1 MLDALMAALGQRS
14 NPSLIFYDFT
24 LTTERRTKATRRSN
38 IGRGRLLTADREWF
52 RLRSGA
58 APCYPIM
65 RCVSLPSNNHPKPL
79 PTGISG

>member
-38 IGRGRLLTADREWF
+38 IGRGRLLTAGSLVRPGE
-52 RLRSGA
+52 
-58 APCYPIM
+58 PI
-65 RCVSLPSNNHPKPL
+65 
-79 PTGISG
+79 

>member
-38 IGRGRLLTADREWF
+38 IGRGRLLTLIE
-52 RLRSGA
+52 SGFGCA
-58 APCYPIM
+58 L
-65 RCVSLPSNNHPKPL
+65 VLPHA
-79 PTGISG
+79 IR